1 MSRLILT
8 TGCRKRGILRREPSS
23 MRSPSVHAAAQ
34 ARRAGGQQ
42 GGEVDQLGHRPGARF
57 LCPRVRRNEVAGSRQ
72 VQKKHFQFRLRD
84 CPGWEMFF
92 SSRTLCILGLILPE
106 TIFHW
111 TIVFLRW

>member
-23 MRSPSVHAAAQ
+23 MRSPSVHAIAQ

-57 LCPRVRRNEVAGSRQ
+57 LCPRVRRNEVARGRQ

-84 CPGWEMFF
+84 CPGWEWFF
-92 SSRTLCILGLILPE
+92 LLGR
-106 TIFHW
+106 F
-111 TIVFLRW
+111 VFRGLFYQKPSFIGR